1 MEALR
6 DVSFEVKRGET
17 FGVIGPNGCGKS
29 TLLKLVAGIF
39 RPSSGT
45 IGVNGRVSAL
55 IELGAGFH
63 PEITGREN
71 VVINGVMLGLTRAE
85 IERKMPSIIEFSGL
99 EKFIDEPVK
108 TYSSGMYVRLGF
120 AVAIHVDPE
129 ILVVDEVLAV
139 GDEAFANRCLDT
151 IRELSARGRT
161 IFFVSHALSLVEDLC
176 DRVLYLKDGKVR
188 GLGDPREMLSLYRL
202 DVAEEEGHRLQA
214 VHVEDQVALQALE
227 KAAERVPE
235 TTPGLEPGESPGP
248 PRGED
253 APPAEKP
260 RRWGDGSV
268 VITACRLLGENG
280 EERYAF
286 RTGETLVVEI
296 EAHPRK
302 KLTDFVFGVGLFTTE
317 DVCLHGSNT
326 DVDELAGESFEA
338 PARVRVALSGLR
350 LGEGTYLLDVAV
362 HAKRGTPY
370 DYWRGACRFRVST
383 DRPEAGLLSP
393 VRRWETSGGVVFR
406 PR

>member
-1 MEALR
+1 
-6 DVSFEVKRGET
+6 
-17 FGVIGPNGCGKS
+17 
-29 TLLKLVAGIF
+29 
-39 RPSSGT
+39 
-45 IGVNGRVSAL
+45 
-55 IELGAGFH
+55 
-63 PEITGREN
+63 
-71 VVINGVMLGLTRAE
+71 
-85 IERKMPSIIEFSGL
+85 
-99 EKFIDEPVK
+99 
-108 TYSSGMYVRLGF
+108 VRLGF
-120 AVAIHVDPE
+120 RGGDPCGSE

-151 IRELSARGRT
+151 IRELSAPRPDDLLRLARSLSGGRP
-161 IFFVSHALSLVEDLC
+161 C

-188 GLGDPREMLSLYRL
+188 GLGTRGDAGPTGSTWPRRKGTGSRPFTP
-202 DVAEEEGHRLQA
+202 RTRSR
-214 VHVEDQVALQALE
+214 QALE
-227 KAAERVPE
+227 IAAEAPARPE
-235 TTPGLEPGESPGP
+235 TPPATTPPDAESV
-248 PRGED
+248 

-268 VITACRLLGENG
+268 VITACRLLGESG

-302 KLTDFVFGVGLFTTE
+302 RLTDFVFGVGLFTTE

-326 DVDELAGESFEA
+326 DVDELSGESFEA

-393 VRRWETSGGVVFR
+393 IRRWESSGGVVFR